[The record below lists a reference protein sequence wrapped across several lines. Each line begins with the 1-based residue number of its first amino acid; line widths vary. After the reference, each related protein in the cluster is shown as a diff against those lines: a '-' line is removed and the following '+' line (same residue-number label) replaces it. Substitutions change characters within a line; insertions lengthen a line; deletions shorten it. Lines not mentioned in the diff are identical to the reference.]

1 MFYSLV
7 LSTMQKLVLIS
18 IVFLSFIGSAFALD
32 TDPIAQTK
40 LLLDQYSV
48 RVKTLENE
56 NAILREEMRKA
67 GIQIP
72 LSLFSGAI
80 QTTVSTGSTVTPGT
94 TTGTTVSTGVIA
106 TTSGEVSYSAIEKTY
121 GATYA
126 GFIKRII
133 SEWSKVRDAYAM
145 PKNAYIG

>member
-18 IVFLSFIGSAFALD
+18 IVFLSLIGSAFALD
-32 TDPIAQTK
+32 TDPIVQTK
-40 LLLDQYSV
+40 LLLDQYSA

-80 QTTVSTGSTVTPGT
+80 QTAVSTGSV
-94 TTGTTVSTGVIA
+94 V
-106 TTSGEVSYSAIEKTY
+106 TSGNT
-121 GATYA
+121 T
-126 GFIKRII
+126 
-133 SEWSKVRDAYAM
+133 
-145 PKNAYIG
+145 